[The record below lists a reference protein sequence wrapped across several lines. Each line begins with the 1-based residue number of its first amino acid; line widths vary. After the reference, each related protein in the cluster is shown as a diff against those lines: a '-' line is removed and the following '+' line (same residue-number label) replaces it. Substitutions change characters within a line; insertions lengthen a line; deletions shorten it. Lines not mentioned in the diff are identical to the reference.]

1 MKESMELSRQQQKSK
16 ETKERI
22 FRAAKQILKKKG
34 YEELSIKNIC
44 EEAGVSNG
52 SFYHHFKTKDDLL
65 SYYIEEQPSINPAL
79 LELPRDAGEAKIAI
93 IRVYLNYVSYCRE
106 LGVEF
111 MSGYYNPKNQALNAA
126 MRGVVKTLYNSDE
139 QVEIYGFQDGYK
151 GLIYSKF
158 QMLTGKDFS
167 GILTKGGT
175 ILGTS
180 RTPFKTI
187 QDPDE
192 NGLNKVEAMKQ
203 NYYKLQ
209 LDCLVVL
216 GGNGT
221 HKTANLLS
229 KEGLNVITLPKT
241 IDNDLWGTDMTF
253 GFQSAVDIATDAI
266 DYIHTTA
273 ASHSRVFI
281 VEVMGHKVGWLTL
294 NAGMASGAD
303 IILLPEIPYD
313 IKKVVEKIEDRNKR
327 GSGFTIIAVAEGAIS
342 KEDAK
347 LSKKEYKKKLEKMTH
362 PSVSYELAEA
372 IQKKTGIEVRVTV
385 PGHMQRGGSPC
396 PYDRVFASRL
406 GAEAG
411 KLILDNQYGF
421 MVGYKNREVVRVP
434 LEDVAGKLKA
444 VSPDASIVKEAKL
457 LGICFGD

>member
-1 MKESMELSRQQQKSK
+1 MK
-16 ETKERI
+16 RI
-22 FRAAKQILKKKG
+22 GML
-34 YEELSIKNIC
+34 
-44 EEAGVSNG
+44 
-52 SFYHHFKTKDDLL
+52 T
-65 SYYIEEQPSINPAL
+65 
-79 LELPRDAGEAKIAI
+79 
-93 IRVYLNYVSYCRE
+93 
-106 LGVEF
+106 
-111 MSGYYNPKNQALNAA
+111 SGGDCQALNAA
-126 MRGVVKTLYNSDE
+126 MRGVVKTLANSKE
-139 QVEIYGFQDGYK
+139 EVEIYGFLDGYR
-151 GLIYSKF
+151 GLIYGNF
-158 QMLTGKDFS
+158 RMLTDKDFS

-187 QDPDE
+187 QDPDP

-209 LDCLVVL
+209 LDCLVIL

-221 HKTANLLS
+221 HKTANLLR
-229 KEGLNVITLPKT
+229 KEGLNIVTLPKT

-266 DYIHTTA
+266 DCIHTTA
-273 ASHSRVFI
+273 ASHGRVFI

-294 NAGMASGAD
+294 NAGMAGGAD

-313 IKKVVEKIEDRNKR
+313 IDKVIEKIEDRDKKGCR
-327 GSGFTIIAVAEGAIS
+327 FTIIAVAEGAIS
-342 KEDAK
+342 REDAA
-347 LSKKEYKKKLEKMTH
+347 LTKKDYKKKMEKYPF
-362 PSVSYELAEA
+362 PSVSYEVAA
-372 IQKKTGIEVRVTV
+372 QIQEKTGREVRVTV

-406 GAEAG
+406 GSEAG

-421 MVGYKNREVVRVP
+421 MVGYKNRESVRVP
-434 LEDVAGKLKA
+434 LEDVAGKLKT
-444 VSPDASIVKEAKL
+444 VDPDATIVQEAKL